1 MIEGI
6 TRILPRQRKIDLFT
20 HSNYANWDTWD
31 LEAPGNGTN
40 ISRDKNA
47 DDFNDLYLKPAGS
60 TDGTPHA
67 ITLF

>member
-6 TRILPRQRKIDLFT
+6 TR
-20 HSNYANWDTWD
+20 SNYANWDTWG

-47 DDFNDLYLKPAGS
+47 DDFNDLYMKPVGS
-60 TDGTPHA
+60 TDSTPHA
-67 ITLF
+67 IPLF

>member
-1 MIEGI
+1 MIEDI
-6 TRILPRQRKIDLFT
+6 TRIFPKQRKIELFAR
-20 HSNYANWDTWD
+20 SNYANWDTWG

-40 ISRDKNA
+40 ISKDKNA

-60 TDGTPHA
+60 TDSTPHA